1 LRNIVRLLYPNS
13 SRVKYFFKPIL
24 EYKTKHN
31 IQVTSA
37 GISEDIQYFQQH
49 YNIIGEADYEIAEI
63 DEEVPSEQIS
73 EERILKYLS
82 NEGDLAH
89 IIENFEERS
98 QQKDMSGL
106 ITQAFNNSQFQI
118 IEAGTGTGKSMAY
131 LLPAVEYA
139 VKNRV
144 NNERVLVSTNTKN
157 LQEQLFFKDIPTVFS
172 VVDMKFKAVLLKGKS
187 NYLCL
192 DKWKATLTDM
202 DHRLAGQ
209 ERTRILPLMLW
220 VEQTQTGDI
229 AENSGF
235 QLNQNWGLW
244 GKLIAE
250 NNYCPGRVCK
260 FYNECFLMKARGN
273 ARKAD
278 IIVVNHS
285 LLFSDLVTDNSIL
298 GDYHNLIID
307 EAHNLEKV
315 AGDYLGTR
323 FNWWTFR
330 NIYHKLYQEEP
341 KKTGTLAQLEY
352 RLSKAFEQNTNIE
365 RLQKQINRLKTESLG
380 LKRIAHNF
388 FSELNS
394 RLRKKYQSFFNEL
407 FDMIEELKS
416 SILSC
421 KKRLSDLLDI
431 FKELKVESFP
441 FQDQIHRELISIET
455 DLEYLYEA
463 FDFCLKAEMENY
475 VYWLELPLRKDS
487 TDVSFNAVPL
497 NVAELLKKTLYDRLK
512 VGIFTSAT
520 MAVNDSFEYYKNR
533 VGLNLVKS
541 IPVRSALL
549 GSPFNYESQIL
560 LAISDFLDDPRNE
573 RFADQLTQLIKELH
587 QENPTGMLALFTNY
601 SMLNLIFSQL
611 KEHFESEKIL
621 LLAQG
626 KSGNRTNIIN
636 QFREYKNSILFGTD
650 SFWEGIDVPG
660 DALELLLITKLPFDV
675 PSDPLIAA
683 RLDQIKNSGGN
694 PFLEYSVPEA
704 IIKFR
709 QGFGRLIRH
718 KNDFGAVIVCD
729 NRLSRMQYGKQF
741 LESLPT
747 AAKVYSDKYSLY
759 EDLNN
764 WFINKVK

>member
-1 LRNIVRLLYPNS
+1 
-13 SRVKYFFKPIL
+13 
-24 EYKTKHN
+24 
-31 IQVTSA
+31 
-37 GISEDIQYFQQH
+37 
-49 YNIIGEADYEIAEI
+49 
-63 DEEVPSEQIS
+63 
-73 EERILKYLS
+73 
-82 NEGDLAH
+82 
-89 IIENFEERS
+89 
-98 QQKDMSGL
+98 
-106 ITQAFNNSQFQI
+106 
-118 IEAGTGTGKSMAY
+118 
-131 LLPAVEYA
+131 
-139 VKNRV
+139 
-144 NNERVLVSTNTKN
+144 
-157 LQEQLFFKDIPTVFS
+157 
-172 VVDMKFKAVLLKGKS
+172 
-187 NYLCL
+187 
-192 DKWKATLTDM
+192 
-202 DHRLAGQ
+202 
-209 ERTRILPLMLW
+209 
-220 VEQTQTGDI
+220 
-229 AENSGF
+229 
-235 QLNQNWGLW
+235 
-244 GKLIAE
+244 
-250 NNYCPGRVCK
+250 
-260 FYNECFLMKARGN
+260 
-273 ARKAD
+273 
-278 IIVVNHS
+278 
-285 LLFSDLVTDNSIL
+285 LVTDNSIL

-394 RLRKKYQSFFNEL
+394 RLRKKYQKQTQNGFEETKIRYFKNFRFFNEL